1 MRIFRYLS
9 GDVLSHTAAVALVL
23 FLVVFSGRF
32 IRYLAEAA
40 VGDLSA
46 DILLPV
52 MIFKLPSFLELILPL
67 SLFIGIL
74 LSLGRL
80 YAESEMVIL
89 KACGVSQWRLA
100 GFLAVPGLV
109 IMVLVAAMALQLAP
123 AGSARA
129 QQLLDDPRSTDG
141 LQSLASGR
149 FKKQQGG
156 ELVTYAETV
165 DADGVMRNVF
175 VVEGAEVS
183 PVKNDGEIV
192 SESRMSVTYAA
203 EGEILFDAETGRRY
217 LELRSGT
224 RYRGT
229 PGAPNYEAVSF
240 ARYGELI
247 PEREGS
253 LRARIK
259 TDAMSTSELLAS
271 DDPKLR
277 GALYWRFSLPLL
289 VPVLTLIAIA
299 LSRTDARRGR
309 YARLGPAL
317 LIFLG
322 YFIALTQARSLVEAG
337 GGVWL
342 LVLSHVAF
350 AILGIVLL
358 HWETLSKTFAKSG
371 PQPSG

>member
-9 GDVLSHTAAVALVL
+9 GDVLAHTAAVSLVL

-40 VGDLSA
+40 VGDLTA
-46 DILLPV
+46 DVLLPV

-80 YAESEMVIL
+80 YAESEMVVL

-100 GFLAVPGLV
+100 RYLALPALFV
-109 IMVLVAAMALQLAP
+109 MALVATMALELAP

-129 QQLLDDPRSTDG
+129 QALLDDPRSSEG

-149 FKKQQGG
+149 FKKQRGG
-156 ELVTYAETV
+156 NLVTYAETI
-165 DADGVMRNVF
+165 DGSGVMHNVF
-175 VVEGAEVS
+175 VVERDENLES
-183 PVKNDGEIV
+183 P
-192 SESRMSVTYAA
+192 MSVTHAE
-203 EGEILFDAETGRRY
+203 EGEVIYQQDIGRRY
-217 LELRSGT
+217 LELRNGT
-224 RYRGT
+224 RYRGI
-229 PGAPNYEAVSF
+229 PGSPSYEAVSF

-259 TDAMSTSELLAS
+259 TDAMPTRELLES

-289 VPVLTLIAIA
+289 VPVMTLIAIA

-309 YARLGPAL
+309 YAKLGPAL
-317 LIFLG
+317 LIFLA
-322 YFIALTQARSLVEAG
+322 YFIALTQARSLIEAG
-337 GGVWL
+337 GGIWL
-342 LVLSHVAF
+342 LVGTHLAF
-350 AILGIVLL
+350 GVLGVVMLQ
-358 HWETLSKTFAKSG
+358 WESLSKQYGGNRGSA
-371 PQPSG
+371 